1 MERFLAQELQLGL
14 LLENKP
20 RICILTRHSPWEM
33 SCSCNSMIHNT
44 FSLGVIHLINLFRVL
59 IYYTRPRSSCE
70 YFQLVRSGSE
80 EKV

>member
-1 MERFLAQELQLGL
+1 MECFLAQGLRLGL

-33 SCSCNSMIHNT
+33 PCGCNSMIHNT

-59 IYYTRPRSSCE
+59 IYYARPRSACE
-70 YFQLVRSGSE
+70 YFQLVQSGSE